1 MMLTEPSF
9 TFSFSY
15 PNGEPQTPT
24 RTPPTTT
31 IFGDSA
37 FQTPKLESSFFDPRV
52 TWDTS
57 DPYASSPEFLRTPQK
72 FGLGTPVINPLRL
85 PDTAPDHLADTEGP
99 LRGIKAE
106 QDTDTAKRRR
116 PSRPNCIVGEDGPRT
131 VDSAKS
137 AATIQT
143 PPPSSASRKKVTGLE
158 DAAGTGRR
166 PSGSSLVG
174 GHLETP
180 SRLMGASPRLF
191 GDLQSSPDPFQLA
204 SINPS
209 GSPFFPQQRLF
220 WDQDFDHHAGNMGLS
235 ATTGV
240 NLFDSHTLDT
250 YHLNQN
256 HIQDSHIP
264 QLPPIEGNM
273 DIPEF
278 NGSTYNISS
287 GVTTTD
293 AALFPAPFSTSPRRP
308 ITKTE
313 DPAMFLSSPARRFG
327 GPQPSP
333 DKRLFSRPTRQPYHH
348 QTEESKREELRRAQS
363 VTQHIPVYEDEE
375 DDYTPRQ
382 TRPSLTR
389 SLTHSAVT
397 GNAYRSGSGGMA
409 SSNGIRKSPSKGRSS
424 PIKPFRQQLSRA
436 NSVAS
441 TLPTRSQS
449 VVLKIGKDGRAKT
462 EMQPVPESTGLT
474 DPVTGMDLDGS
485 ATESEYDSVD
495 FSEYPTIPSRNP
507 SYAFSDASGA
517 TIARS
522 ESGSRPHSKG
532 SYTSTA
538 ASSSGRASPWGG
550 NGRGPSRR
558 PQYKPT
564 LDDWKRTPKRQSTV
578 LHSDLS
584 YVSAG
589 SLVEPFAEPE
599 NDSGDAQHALRK
611 VLQERGRIPRPHTV
625 SYGSRASRGARSL
638 AHLRSSPPRF
648 GAELDLASRTTNTS
662 PTTMTDPDLA
672 TPITDRFSN
681 PSNGTRCICNSMD
694 NGGHLMIQ
702 CESCSHWLHTK
713 CVGLERAN
721 LPSVYVCLFCAQTP
735 TRKNNRIRVPVGAV
749 EPAPTSPLA
758 HKSYRFR

>member
-9 TFSFSY
+9 MLSFSY

-72 FGLGTPVINPLRL
+72 FGLSTPSINPLRL
-85 PDTAPDHLADTEGP
+85 PDTVPDRPTNTEGN
-99 LRGIKAE
+99 LRSAKAE

-116 PSRPNCIVGEDGPRT
+116 PSRPHGHFGEDGPRT

-143 PPPSSASRKKVTGLE
+143 PPPSSASRKKVTGLDE
-158 DAAGTGRR
+158 VAGTGRR
-166 PSGSSLVG
+166 PSASSMVG

-180 SRLMGASPRLF
+180 SRLLGASPRLF
-191 GDLQSSPDPFQLA
+191 GDLESSPDPFQLA
-204 SINPS
+204 SLDPVT
-209 GSPFFPQQRLF
+209 SPFFPQQRLF
-220 WDQDFDHHAGNMGLS
+220 WDHDFDHHAGNMGLS
-235 ATTGV
+235 ASDM
-240 NLFDSHTLDT
+240 FDPHATDAFHLSHTS
-250 YHLNQN
+250 
-256 HIQDSHIP
+256 IQDPHIP
-264 QLPPIEGNM
+264 QLPTIEGNM
-273 DIPEF
+273 ELPEF
-278 NGSTYNISS
+278 HGNAYNLSS

-308 ITKTE
+308 ITKAE

-327 GPQPSP
+327 GPQPTP
-333 DKRLFSRPTRQPYHH
+333 EKRLFSRPTRQPYHH
-348 QTEESKREELRRAQS
+348 QTEESKREELRRARS
-363 VTQHIPVYEDEE
+363 VNHHIPVYEDEDD

-382 TRPSLTR
+382 PRPTLTR
-389 SLTHSAVT
+389 SLTHTAITGSANRAV
-397 GNAYRSGSGGMA
+397 SGCMA

-424 PIKPFRQQLSRA
+424 PIKPVRHQLSRA
-436 NSVAS
+436 NSVTAS
-441 TLPTRSQS
+441 LPRRSQS
-449 VVLKIGKDGRAKT
+449 VVLKIGRDGRAKA
-462 EMQPVPESTGLT
+462 EMQAVAESSTGLT
-474 DPVTGMDLDGS
+474 DPITGMDLDGS
-485 ATESEYDSVD
+485 TTESEYDSVD
-495 FSEYPTIPSRNP
+495 FCEYPTIPSRNP
-507 SYAFSDASGA
+507 SFAFSDTSG
-517 TIARS
+517 TMIARS
-522 ESGSRPHSKG
+522 DSGSRPHSKG

-538 ASSSGRASPWGG
+538 ASSSGRASPWAGAC
-550 NGRGPSRR
+550 RGPSRR
-558 PQYKPT
+558 PQYKST
-564 LDDWKRTPKRQSTV
+564 LDDWKRTPKNQSTV

-584 YVSAG
+584 YLSAG
-589 SLVEPFAEPE
+589 SLGEPFADPE
-599 NDSGDAQHALRK
+599 DDSGDAQHALRK
-611 VLQERGRIPRPHTV
+611 VLQEKGRIARPHTV
-625 SYGSRASRGARSL
+625 SYGSRISRSARSL

-681 PSNGTRCICNSMD
+681 PSNGTRCVCNSMD

-735 TRKNNRIRVPVGAV
+735 TRRNHRIRGPVGAV
-749 EPAPTSPLA
+749 GHAPTSPLA